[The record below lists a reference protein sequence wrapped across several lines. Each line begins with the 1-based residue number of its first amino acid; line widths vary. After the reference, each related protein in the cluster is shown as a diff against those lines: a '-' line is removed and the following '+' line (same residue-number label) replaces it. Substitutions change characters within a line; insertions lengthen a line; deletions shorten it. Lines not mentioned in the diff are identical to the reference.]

1 MDSSKLFK
9 SSLTTTYK
17 KGVESLISIKET
29 IAREQIVARLRELE
43 LPTHEA
49 SIYVT
54 LLMHPNIAASVL
66 CKETG
71 IPDSKIYYALEGL
84 SKKGMLLVQK
94 GNPNIYLPVSP
105 KEAIANLKNK
115 LTESLEEKLKEADV
129 LVDMLTPIY
138 DSAEKLEDLEVAYII
153 RGQKNIINR
162 MKALIENAR
171 KEITIFISHP
181 AVLNSLKNAMIETK
195 EKRKIKLNV
204 AMTQEVF
211 EKEDSSNLGEIRIIC
226 CVAEQSLDSLGM
238 IISDMKT
245 LLTVSDWMGE
255 AAMLTQDQNLVR
267 IAKDYY
273 DSPSCCATVT
283 SKKKP

>member
-1 MDSSKLFK
+1 MS
-9 SSLTTTYK
+9 
-17 KGVESLISIKET
+17 VKET
-29 IAREQIVARLRELE
+29 VAREQIIARLKELE

-71 IPDSKIYYALEGL
+71 IPDSKIYYSLEGL
-84 SKKGMLLVQK
+84 SQKGMLLVQK

-105 KEAIANLKNK
+105 KEAISNLKNR
-115 LTESLEEKLKEADV
+115 LTESLEEKLREADV
-129 LVDMLTPIY
+129 LVDMLTPIF

-171 KEITIFISHP
+171 REITIFISHP
-181 AVLNSLKNAMIETK
+181 AVLNSLKTAMIDAK
-195 EKRKIKLNV
+195 ERRKIKLNI

-211 EKEDSSNLGEIRIIC
+211 KKEDTSDLGEIRLMC

-255 AAMLTQDQNLVR
+255 AAMLTQDQNLVK

-273 DSPSCCATVT
+273 DSPSCCTTVNSNKKRYT
-283 SKKKP
+283 SASRTRVQEERNG